1 MWVLLG
7 IVVLSEV
14 SQTEKEKAYNIVYT
28 WDLKRNDTDGLSVH
42 KTETDTHL
50 ENERMVACVQRGL
63 RAKDGG
69 RES

>member
-28 WDLKRNDTDGLSVH
+28 WDLKRNDTEH